1 MDLNERKECIEHI
14 NAQLE
19 CGYVDLGAHDEDEIE
34 IVKEA
39 MALLK
44 IIDEFCY
51 IGKPKTPPINTVD
64 DELHELFALNDKR
77 VEEMIEFGRKYDY
90 E

>member
-1 MDLNERKECIEHI
+1 MSMTNREECIKHI
-14 NAQLE
+14 EAQLE
-19 CGYVDLGAHDEDEIE
+19 SGYLDLGAHDEDEIE

-44 IIDEFCY
+44 VIDKFAD
-51 IGKPKTPPINTVD
+51 IGKPKTPKIKTVD

-77 VEEMIEFGRKYDY
+77 VDEMINFAKRYDV
-90 E
+90 